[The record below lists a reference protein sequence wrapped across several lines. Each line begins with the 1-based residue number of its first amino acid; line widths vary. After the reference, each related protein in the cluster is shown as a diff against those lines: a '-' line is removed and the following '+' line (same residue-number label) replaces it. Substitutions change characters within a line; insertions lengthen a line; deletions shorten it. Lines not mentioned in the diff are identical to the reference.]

1 MRAARSTFDV
11 QDPTA
16 AAQARAQR
24 RYNLPFSLKT
34 NLRLAGQFVRRPNKA
49 GSLVL
54 FAVLGNVFNT
64 KNVSGYT
71 YSADYQ
77 QTAPTLFQ
85 RRLLYFGLVK
95 TWQ

>member
-1 MRAARSTFDV
+1 MRAARSAFDV

-16 AAQARAQR
+16 AALARAQR

-34 NLRLAGQFVRRPNKA
+34 NLRLAGKFVRRPNKA

-54 FAVLGNVFNT
+54 FAVLSNVFNT

-71 YSADYQ
+71 YPADYQ

>member
-1 MRAARSTFDV
+1 M
-11 QDPTA
+11 
-16 AAQARAQR
+16 
-24 RYNLPFSLKT
+24 
-34 NLRLAGQFVRRPNKA
+34 
-49 GSLVL
+49 L

-85 RRLLYFGLVK
+85 RRLLHFGLVK

>member
-16 AAQARAQR
+16 AALARAQR

-34 NLRLAGQFVRRPNKA
+34 NLWLAGKFVRRPNKA

-54 FAVLGNVFNT
+54 FAVLSNVFNT
-64 KNVSGYT
+64 ENVSGYT
-71 YSADYQ
+71 YSAYYQ
-77 QTAPTLFQ
+77 QAAPTFFQ
-85 RRLLYFGLVK
+85 RRLL
-95 TWQ
+95 